1 MIEALKALVR
11 LVTFLLLVILAVAG
25 LAAAVLSIAPS
36 VVAEAI
42 GLAVLRDSVGGLL
55 RVAEAPGPVPLVTAL
70 SALGAIVL
78 GLLLLI
84 GALAPRRERLVLLEE
99 GVEGTL
105 AARKRPLAQIAG
117 ALTEQTRGVTAAKT
131 KLRPS
136 RRGTGGRIAVEAA
149 HPRTADPGEVKE
161 RATEALSSL
170 TGAFKLKARV
180 RPKLGERGSR
190 VQ

>member
-1 MIEALKALVR
+1 MIEALKALAR

-36 VVAEAI
+36 VAEVI
-42 GLAVLRDSVGGLL
+42 RLPELRDAVGELL
-55 RVAEAPGPVPLVTAL
+55 RVAEAPGVIPLVTAL
-70 SALGAIVL
+70 AALGAIVL

-84 GALAPRRERLVLLEE
+84 GALAPEPERLVLLEE
-99 GVEGTL
+99 GAEGTL
-105 AARKRPLAQIAG
+105 AARKRPLGQIAG
-117 ALTEQTRGVTAAKT
+117 ALTEQTRGVTAAKA

-136 RRGTGGRIAVEAA
+136 RRGTGGRIEVEAA
-149 HPRTADPGEVKE
+149 HPRTADPGEVRQ
-161 RATEALSSL
+161 RATEALASL
-170 TGAFKLKARV
+170 AGAFKLKTRV

>member
-1 MIEALKALVR
+1 MIRALKGLAR
-11 LVTFLLLVILAVAG
+11 LVTFLLLVVLAVAG

-36 VVAEAI
+36 VAEAI
-42 GLAVLRDSVGGLL
+42 GLPALRDSVGELL
-55 RVAEAPGPVPLVTAL
+55 RVAEAPGPIPIVTAL
-70 SALGAIVL
+70 SALGAIVV

-84 GALAPRRERLVLLEE
+84 GALAPERERLVLLEE
-99 GVEGTL
+99 GTDGTL
-105 AARKRPLAQIAG
+105 AARKRPLGQIAG

-136 RRGTGGRIAVEAA
+136 RRGTGGRIDVEAA
-149 HPRTADPGEVKE
+149 HPRTADPGDVKQ

-170 TGAFKLKARV
+170 TGAFKLKTRV
-180 RPKLGERGSR
+180 RPKLGEPGSR